1 MVLRALALAALVMA
15 PVQAQAADYL
25 IKLRGITVGTL
36 SVKARAG
43 GSGFDYETRFRTTGV
58 AGAVRNVRFVMR
70 SLGAMAG
77 HLPVPRAYGEQM
89 NTGARES
96 AASIKFSADDGRWDP
111 NTALVFAFSD
121 RPRAAGCTIKRTL
134 YDGERTNDLSLAEV
148 RRSGAALS
156 CAGSMTRVAGYTA
169 EQMAKRPHHNLSV
182 DYVLAGDTYRFTGA
196 RVQTDYGSV
205 TITPR

>member
-1 MVLRALALAALVMA
+1 MVLRALALAALVTV
-15 PVQAQAADYL
+15 PVKALAADYV

-36 SVKARAG
+36 TVKAQAN
-43 GSGFDYETRFRTTGV
+43 GSGYDYETRFRTTGV
-58 AGAVRNVRFVMR
+58 VGALRDVRFVMR
-70 SLGAMAG
+70 SLGRLTG

-111 NTALVFAFSD
+111 NTALVYAFSD
-121 RPRAAGCTIKRTL
+121 RPRSAGCSLKRTL
-134 YDGERTNDLSLAEV
+134 YDGERTNDLALAEV
-148 RRSGAALS
+148 SRTGTALS

-169 EQMAKRPHHNLSV
+169 EQMTQRPRHGLAV

-196 RVQTDYGSV
+196 GCRR
-205 TITPR
+205 ITAA